1 MNWAQRIQ
9 RNPLLLLALGAV
21 LILTAAI
28 LIWLNLSAAR
38 APIDAATSATQA
50 GEARIAT
57 QSVLFSTRTIQ
68 RGAIVG
74 NDDVVLRGMVAPAPA
89 GTFGDVA
96 FVVGRVATSDI
107 LSGQVILGSALSA
120 DKIAAGVSAL
130 VQPGE
135 RAFSVRV
142 GEDQIVGGFLRVNDR
157 VDIFVTLPDSVYPK
171 TAGATGSE
179 SDQSKSTLLLQNIT
193 VLAVGE
199 KLVTGGPEAVNGV
212 RTVTLAVAPEAV
224 ARLALAD
231 RLGKVALAIRN
242 PSDKDVAPENS
253 VGLPDLGLL
262 SADARAEPAATNRT
276 AVSQGHRITIYSG
289 ASTTTVTTAR

>member
-1 MNWAQRIQ
+1 MSWAQRIQ

-28 LIWLNLSAAR
+28 LIWVNLSSRR
-38 APIDAATSATQA
+38 APTDAAADAASSSEARFATQP
-50 GEARIAT
+50 I
-57 QSVLFSTRTIQ
+57 LFSIRTIQ
-68 RGAIVG
+68 RGSIVG
-74 NDDVVLRGMVAPAPA
+74 DDDVALRGVVAPVPS
-89 GTFGDVA
+89 GSFGDA
-96 FVVGRVATSDI
+96 ASVVGRVATSDI
-107 LSGQVILGSALSA
+107 LSGQVVLASALSA
-120 DKIAAGVSAL
+120 DKVAAGVAAL
-130 VQPGE
+130 VRPGE

-157 VDIFVTLPDSVYPK
+157 VDIYVTLPDSVYPK
-171 TAGATGSE
+171 ASGAAGSE
-179 SDQSKSTLLLQNIT
+179 PDQSKSTLLLQNVA

-199 KLVTGGPEAVNGV
+199 KLATGGPEALNGV
-212 RTVTLAVAPEAV
+212 RTVTLAVAPQAV

-242 PSDKDVAPENS
+242 PSDGDVAPES
-253 VGLPDLGLL
+253 TVGLPDLGSM
-262 SADARAEPAATNRT
+262 SADARAEPGATDKA